1 MIWIFFDR
9 IIRLMAGLSAIFI
22 LFIMLSI
29 CGEVFMRYLFKRPLM
44 WTVEISEYLQLY
56 VAFLAAAWVLRRDGH
71 VKLEIFTGM
80 LGMRAQKAFF
90 YISNAL
96 GFATVSVIMC
106 FSGIVTYEQFVLQ
119 TPVIKSLEMPK
130 WIVLIPIPAGCL
142 FLSLEFIRKMYV
154 GFGKS

>member
-1 MIWIFFDR
+1 
-9 IIRLMAGLSAIFI
+9 MAGVSAIFI

-56 VAFLAAAWVLRRDGH
+56 VAFLSAAWVLRQDGH

-80 LGMRAQKAFF
+80 LGMRAQTVFF
-90 YISNAL
+90 YISNSL
-96 GFATVSVIMC
+96 GFAAVFIIMC

-119 TPVIKSLEMPK
+119 TPVIKSLEIPK

-154 GFGKS
+154 GFRKS